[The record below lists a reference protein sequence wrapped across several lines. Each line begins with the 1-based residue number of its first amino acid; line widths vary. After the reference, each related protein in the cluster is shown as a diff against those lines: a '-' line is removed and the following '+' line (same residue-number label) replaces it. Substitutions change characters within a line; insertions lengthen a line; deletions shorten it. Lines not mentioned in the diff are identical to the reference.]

1 MSGMEKRRFFSHLAW
16 FVAACSALLAGV
28 IRSEAAEAD
37 VLLAD
42 FEGSDYRGW
51 TTTGSAFGTAPA
63 QGTLPNQ
70 MRVTGFTGKGLA
82 NSFLRGDAST
92 GTLTSPE
99 FIINRRFLTFLIG
112 GGGFPGKT
120 CMNLVVDGA
129 QVRTATG
136 PNTEPGGS
144 EELSLQS
151 WEVAEL
157 AGKKALLEIV
167 DQATGGWGHINVD
180 QIVLTDQKP
189 QGLRANARREI
200 ICDRQYLN
208 LPVKTG
214 AKKRRM
220 SVQIDERIAR
230 EFEIELADDQPS
242 FWVFLDLTPF
252 RGKKAAVMVD
262 QLPETSRA
270 LDLLEV
276 SDTIKG
282 SENLYRETLRPQFHF
297 SSRRGWLNDPNG
309 LVFSAGEY
317 HLYYQHNPYGWEWGN
332 MHWGHAVSPDLVHWQ
347 ELPIAIYPRKF
358 GDWAF
363 SGSAVVDKLNTS
375 GWKRGDEE
383 LLVGAYTSTGR
394 GECMIYSNDRG
405 RTWTEFE
412 GNPVVKHQGRD
423 PRLLWHEPTRRWVMA
438 LYNEHEGKRWITFHI
453 SPDLKQWTFASRIEG
468 FFECPDLFE
477 LPVDGDRA
485 KTKWVLTAASSEY
498 MIGTFDGREFRPE
511 TGKLPGHRGEAF
523 YAAQTFSNEPH
534 GRCVQVGWGQMKT
547 PGMPFNQMMSVP
559 CELSLR
565 TLPEGVRLCWQPVRE
580 IEKLRARTT
589 RIDRQLLPPGAN
601 PLGQIVGELF
611 DVQAE
616 LGVGRAAEIGLGVGG
631 TEIVYDVK
639 KSELS
644 CRGKRGP
651 LRAVDGKVRLRML
664 CDRTSLEIFGNDG
677 ELFMPIAL
685 PIDEQRRNLSLIAR
699 GGDGNIEALQ
709 VHELRSTWGP

>member
-1 MSGMEKRRFFSHLAW
+1 LD
-16 FVAACSALLAGV
+16 
-28 IRSEAAEAD
+28 AAEAD
-37 VLLAD
+37 VVLAD

-51 TTTGSAFGTAPA
+51 TTNGSAFGTAPA

-70 MRVTGFTGKGLA
+70 MKVTGFIGKGLA

-99 FIINRRFLTFLIG
+99 FIIHRRFLTFLIG
-112 GGGFPGKT
+112 GGGYPGKT
-120 CMNLVVDGA
+120 CVNLLVDGA
-129 QVRTATG
+129 KVRTATG

-144 EELSLQS
+144 EELALQS
-151 WEVAEL
+151 WEVADL
-157 AGKKALLEIV
+157 AGKKARLEIV

-180 QIVLTDQKP
+180 QIVLTDLKP
-189 QGLRANARREI
+189 PALRANARREI
-200 ICDRQYLN
+200 ICDRLYLN
-208 LPVKTG
+208 LPVKIG

-220 SVQIDERIAR
+220 SIQVDQKVAR

-252 RGKKAAVMVD
+252 RGKKATVVVD

-282 SENLYRETLRPQFHF
+282 AENLYRETLRPQFHF

-317 HLYYQHNPYGWEWGN
+317 HLYYQHNPYGWDWGN
-332 MHWGHAVSPDLVHWQ
+332 MHWGHAVSPDLVHWR

-363 SGSAVVDKLNTS
+363 SGSAVVDRLNTS

-394 GECMIYSNDRG
+394 GECIIYSNDRG
-405 RTWTEFE
+405 LTWTEFE

-438 LYNEHEGKRWITFHI
+438 LYNENEGKRWITFHT

-477 LPVDGDRA
+477 LSVDGDRA

-511 TGKLPGHRGEAF
+511 TPKLPGHRGEAF

-534 GRCVQVGWGQMKT
+534 GRCVQIGWGQMKT
-547 PGMPFNQMMSVP
+547 PGMPFNQMMSFP

-565 TLPEGVRLCWQPVRE
+565 TFPEGIRLCWQPVRE

-589 RIDRQLLPPGAN
+589 RIEPQPLPPGAN
-601 PLGQIVGELF
+601 PLAQIVGELF
-611 DVQAE
+611 DVRAE
-616 LGVGRAAEIGLGVGG
+616 LGVGRAAELGLGVGG

-639 KSELS
+639 KSELMV
-644 CRGKRGP
+644 RGKRAP
-651 LRAVDGKVRLRML
+651 LRAVEGKVRLRML
-664 CDRTSLEIFGNDG
+664 RDRTSLEIFGNDG

-685 PIDEQRRNLSLIAR
+685 PNDGQRPKLSLFAR
-699 GGDGNIEALQ
+699 GGEGEIQSLE
-709 VHELRSTWGP
+709 VHELRSTWRK